1 MLDYIDGFQLVTPVE
16 IGQSM
21 SLPVGILASPKQAIS
36 GSVTSNTSTQSE
48 TRSKGPVTDVRR
60 NCHN

>member
-21 SLPVGILASPKQAIS
+21 VPPTGIIFIFEQFVS
-36 GSVTSNTSTQSE
+36 GSANSNTSTQSE
-48 TRSKGPVTDVRR
+48 TRSKGPARDV
-60 NCHN
+60 